1 MTLPPPVPPHQPG
14 RETPAPARADA
25 PPAASAA
32 PVPAE
37 ALHARAMDD
46 LRYIRATMEGAASF
60 TAVSGWGGAIIGL
73 TAFPAAWLAERAAT
87 HRAWMRIW
95 LAEAVLG
102 ALIGVV
108 MTVRKARR
116 ARQPLSGRPGRKFA
130 LTFATPM
137 AAGAILTIPLYYGGL
152 VTLLPGMWLLLYGT
166 AFATAGAFSVSAVP
180 VMGLSFMVVGTAA
193 LAAPAGWGNILMAAG
208 FGAVHVV
215 FGAVIARKHGG

>member
-1 MTLPPPVPPHQPG
+1 MSLPPQPPPG
-14 RETPAPARADA
+14 TPSGAA
-25 PPAASAA
+25 PPPPPS
-32 PVPAE
+32 PPE
-37 ALHARAMDD
+37 QALHARAMDD

-60 TAVSGWGGAIIGL
+60 TALSGWAGAIIGL

-102 ALIGVV
+102 ALIGVA

-116 ARQPLSGRPGRKFA
+116 AQQPLFGRPGRKFA

-137 AAGAILTIPLYYGGL
+137 AAGAILTIPLYYGGFL
-152 VTLLPGMWLLLYGT
+152 YLLPGMWLLLYGT
-166 AFATAGAFSVSAVP
+166 AFATAGAFSVSTVP

-193 LAAPAGWGNILMAAG
+193 LAAPAAWGNLLMAAG
-208 FGAVHVV
+208 FGAVHIV
-215 FGAVIARKHGG
+215 FGALIARKHGG